1 MKTIFFN
8 STRSILLM
16 LMILGSFQVTA
27 QISMIAPE
35 PASNPNLGGST
46 PWTAIC
52 AGVGGFNQYY
62 TTISWAGAPN
72 SDNEFILELSD
83 ANGNFTN
90 ATELAKAT
98 NQNTNSS
105 QSFDIEFS
113 IPTDTRGAGYKM
125 RARSTSP
132 ADDQESANAY
142 DMYYLDVTNNLNI
155 SDDGSGVPPG
165 NICSTGPITIQVDNI
180 ANPETYQY
188 IWYRSSTELT
198 SEKGHTLNVTESGMY
213 QAYIDYG
220 NICTG
225 SANTNSNIIDI
236 TIGSTGQNVAINT
249 STNTSLCPSSGDVE
263 VLSIDMTDPTW
274 NYQWYQNGTQ
284 ISGATTSTYTINA
297 SAIGFEGGY
306 QVEISGISICTEL
319 SPAIA
324 ITNAANYTVTRDNP
338 ANIVV
343 LPSQTQTLSVS
354 TTALSPTYQWYRNS
368 NAITGAT
375 NNTLDIT
382 QNGDYYAAITQN
394 GGSCTGTVNSENTIA
409 VSPASFEIITD
420 YISEYTACVS
430 TSVVLEVTTINA
442 IDNVGGITNVTT
454 DLIDSFTYQWQK
466 DGGAV
471 TGETSKSISLTATTE
486 NGDYIVSASLSTY
499 NEGSNILP
507 VRLLTS
513 ETVAISSTGLV
524 YCNSTDI
531 ITISTTTDLSA
542 ESFSWERD
550 GASINTTDA
559 ALDITSPGTYRLVLD
574 KGGCSLL
581 SNEIQIS
588 TLDPALIQLD
598 VDGDIIFPEG
608 SSRTVTATGGT
619 QYRWFDANNT
629 LMNST
634 NSMNFTEE
642 GTFLLIANI
651 NNCEISIP
659 LNVIYLDLFNIPN
672 VITPNGDGANDQWV
686 VPNSYSNKQDVTVTI
701 YNDRGI
707 ELLNETNY
715 QNNWPQSTLS
725 FPKQNMVF
733 YYVIKNPS
741 EVLKQGTITVIK

>member
-1 MKTIFFN
+1 MKTIFLN
-8 STRSILLM
+8 STRSILFM
-16 LMILGSFQVTA
+16 LMILGSFQVSA

-35 PASNPNLGGST
+35 PASNPNLGVSD

-62 TTISWAGAPN
+62 ATISWVGAPN

-83 ANGNFTN
+83 ASGDFTN
-90 ATELAKAT
+90 AVELAKAT
-98 NQNTNSS
+98 DQNTNSS

-113 IPTDTRGAGYKM
+113 IPTDTRGNGYKM
-125 RARSTSP
+125 RARSTSL
-132 ADDQESANAY
+132 ADSQESVDAY
-142 DMYYLDVTNNLNI
+142 EMYYLDVTTSLHI
-155 SDDGSGVPPG
+155 SPDGDGTTPG
-165 NICSTGPITIQVDNI
+165 TVCSTTTMTLEVDNVTN
-180 ANPETYQY
+180 ASTYQY
-188 IWYRSSTELT
+188 IWYNAGSPITGATGSTYTVTT
-198 SEKGHTLNVTESGMY
+198 SGTYFALV
-213 QAYIDYG
+213 DYG
-220 NICTG
+220 TICTG
-225 SANTNSNIIDI
+225 SGNTQSNGV
-236 TIGSTGQNVAINT
+236 TVNIGSSSIGIGITPPAKT
-249 STNTSLCPSSGDVE
+249 ALCTAE
-263 VLSIDMTDPTW
+263 TELLSIDMTDPTW
-274 NYQWYQNGTQ
+274 SYQWYKDGAALSGAIGTTYTVDASTAGFEGDYQ
-284 ISGATTSTYTINA
+284 IEISGA
-297 SAIGFEGGY
+297 G
-306 QVEISGISICTEL
+306 ICTEL
-319 SPAIA
+319 STAVT
-324 ITNAANYTVTRDNP
+324 ITNADAFTVTRN
-338 ANIVV
+338 NSENVVV
-343 LPSQTQTLSVS
+343 LPSISETLSVS
-354 TTALSPTYQWYRNS
+354 TTATSPTYQWYRNNTIIS
-368 NAITGAT
+368 GAT
-375 NNTLDIT
+375 NTTLDIT
-382 QNGDYYAAITQN
+382 QDGTYYVAVTQT
-394 GGSCTGTVNSENTIA
+394 GGTCPGTIKNSENTVA
-409 VSPASFEIITD
+409 VAPVSFEVVID
-420 YISEYTACVS
+420 YASAYTSCAN
-430 TSVVLEVTTINA
+430 TSMVLEVNTINA
-442 IDNVGGITNVTT
+442 IDGGGGRTDVTT
-454 DLIDSFTYQWQK
+454 SLIDSFTYQWQK
-466 DGGAV
+466 DGANV
-471 TGETSKSISLTATTE
+471 TGETAKNISLTNTTE
-486 NGDYIVSASLSTY
+486 NGDYSVTSTLNTY
-499 NEGSNILP
+499 NESSNTLA

-513 ETVAISSTGLV
+513 ETVAINSTGLV
-524 YCNSTDI
+524 YCNTTDT
-531 ITISTTTDLSA
+531 ITISTTTDLST

-550 GASINTTDA
+550 GTSINTTDA
-559 ALDITSPGTYRLVLD
+559 TLNITAPGTYRLVLD
-574 KGGCSLL
+574 KDGCSLL
-581 SNEIQIS
+581 SNEIDIS

-634 NSMNFTEE
+634 DSMNFTEE